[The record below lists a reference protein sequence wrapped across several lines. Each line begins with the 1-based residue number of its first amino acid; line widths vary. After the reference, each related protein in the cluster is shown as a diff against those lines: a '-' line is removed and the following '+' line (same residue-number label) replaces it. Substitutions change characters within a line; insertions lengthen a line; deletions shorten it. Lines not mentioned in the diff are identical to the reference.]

1 MISENRTEMR
11 ERVSAL
17 LLSDGLQTRQTPVPR
32 NSQEASSIEADLMNS
47 VTLEDK
53 LVIAGYSAVAHGERR
68 CAECMYYQ
76 VKSHWCVLPA
86 INLPAEPDWWCRL
99 WRI

>member
-1 MISENRTEMR
+1 MMSEQRQAMR
-11 ERVSAL
+11 ERVCAL
-17 LLSDGLQTRQTPVPR
+17 LLAEGLQTRQTPVPR
-32 NSQEASSIEADLMNS
+32 DSQEAGSIEADLRNS

-53 LVIAGYSAVAHGERR
+53 LVIAGYSTAAHGEQR

-76 VKSHWCVLPA
+76 VSTHWCVLPA
-86 INLPAEPDWWCRL
+86 LDLPAEPDWWCRL

>member
-1 MISENRTEMR
+1 MINEHRQEMR

-17 LLSDGLQTRQTPVPR
+17 LSSGDLQTRQTPVPCD
-32 NSQEASSIEADLMNS
+32 NQEAGRIEADLLNS

-53 LVIAGYSAVAHGERR
+53 LVIAGYSLVAHGEHR

-76 VKSHWCVLPA
+76 VTTRWCILPA
-86 INLPAEPDWWCRL
+86 IDLPAEPEWWCRL